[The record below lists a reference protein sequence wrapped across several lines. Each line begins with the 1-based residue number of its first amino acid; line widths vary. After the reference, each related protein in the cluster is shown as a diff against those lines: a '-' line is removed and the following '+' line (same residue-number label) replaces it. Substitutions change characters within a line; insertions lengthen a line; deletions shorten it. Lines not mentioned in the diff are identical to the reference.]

1 MRNRLLTSLLA
12 ICLLAVV
19 AVPVAAKPEM
29 AGSVYEHAH
38 LRAELVSKHTSLRPG
53 QKATLGLRFEMDE
66 HWHIYW
72 RNPGEAGD
80 IPTIHKWT
88 LPAGYKV
95 GPIQWPTPLRL
106 VLYDGTM
113 AAYVYE
119 HEMVLPVEVEV
130 PADAK
135 EGNVTF
141 EAHLTFLTCAEEC
154 VPGETKLRI
163 TLPVKNDKPE
173 INAGM
178 KSLFDT
184 AAAEMPK
191 GKIDGV
197 DVTVDGKQVVVAVP
211 KPESWKGGGATY
223 EFLPYTGKIVKMEK
237 DPVVSESTDTVTLTM
252 KPKSKKRPPAPRD
265 VAGLLIRTQGAT
277 RESFRIGI
285 VPKMDMPKIVTLGGP
300 VAAPVLKAPVVTPF
314 ESEQGNVSLVSL
326 TSSVQPGTTATF
338 GLQFDLTVDEQ
349 HWHAYWRNPGDAGVA
364 PKIERLFLP
373 KGFEPATG
381 ILWPTPTRVIEY
393 ETMGSYVYDGSF
405 ILPFKIKIPADATEG
420 VLTIGAEVSYQVCST
435 GDQAQCISYPAVA
448 GRDVPYVELMLPVSK
463 AKPEMNS
470 QAQALFRAANKGQP
484 IGAIAAE
491 RFQRPISGD
500 EVRLEIVPETGWT
513 KEEATYEFFPVNK
526 KTIKYAVD
534 PVVQLTDEL
543 LTLSMKPASKRKMT
557 KREAVAGLLV
567 RTAGGERQAW
577 TVGNVPPSPLPETNE
592 RGEVDAPN
600 GPEKNGEIDTEKP
613 PVQEGDYPKLAPNG
627 YEIFGTTTKSTED
640 TTLGAALLLAFLGG
654 LILNLMPCVLPV
666 LSIKIMGFVNQAED
680 NPKDIRNHGF
690 AFAGGVILSFLALAG
705 LLLALRAT
713 GEQLGWGFQMQEPG
727 FVAAM
732 IVLMFWL
739 GLNMAGVFELGTSLQ
754 GVAGK
759 AQDKAHSHGGL
770 GGSFSSGILATII
783 ATPCTAPFMGS
794 ALGFALDK
802 PTHVSLTIFAAL
814 GVGMAMPYV
823 LLSMFPKWLHK
834 LPRPGPWM
842 ETFKQFMS
850 FLLFGTVVWLLWV
863 FGKQTSI
870 DGMTVVLVC
879 LTLIGLGCWLY
890 GKFAVPYRD
899 KRTRILWGYGL
910 GGLVALAGIAG
921 IYTDAVGRTGP
932 PVVDT
937 GEMDE
942 HGWYGFT
949 HERVL
954 RHQGAGK
961 VVLLDFTADWCL
973 TCLANDKAF
982 LQSKAVTEAVEKHGV
997 VKIKADWT
1005 KKGPAIAA
1013 ALAEFDS
1020 ASVPLYVV
1028 FPAGLGSKPLKLDT
1042 NITNSYVISAIEA
1055 AVEKSG
1061 P

>member
-1 MRNRLLTSLLA
+1 MRHRLLTSLLA
-12 ICLLAVV
+12 LCLLAAV
-19 AVPVAAKPEM
+19 AMPALAEPEVATTI
-29 AGSVYEHAH
+29 YEHAH
-38 LRAELVSKHTSLRPG
+38 LRAELVSKHASLRPG
-53 QKATLGLRFEMDE
+53 EKATLGLRFEMDE

-80 IPTIHKWT
+80 IPTIQQWT

-95 GPIQWPTPLRL
+95 GQIQWPTPTRL

-119 HEMVLPVEVEV
+119 HEMILPVEIEV
-130 PADAK
+130 PADAE

-141 EAHLTFLTCAEEC
+141 EARLTFLTCHEEC
-154 VPGETKLRI
+154 VPGDTTLRI
-163 TLPVKNDKPE
+163 TLPVRQSKPE
-173 INAGM
+173 INVGL

-184 AAAEMPK
+184 AQANMPRARVE
-191 GKIDGV
+191 GV
-197 DVTVDGKQVVVAVP
+197 DVTVDGEQVVLTVP
-211 KPESWKGGGATY
+211 KPESWTGAGATY

-237 DPVVSESTDTVTLTM
+237 DPVVTESESTVTLTM
-252 KPKSKKRPPAPRD
+252 QPRSKKRPPAPD
-265 VAGLLIRTQGAT
+265 AVAGLLVRTQGTT
-277 RESFRIGI
+277 RQAWRVGI
-285 VPKMDMPKIVTLGGP
+285 APKMDKPKVVFRGGAKP
-300 VAAPVLKAPVVTPF
+300 APVLKAPVVTPF
-314 ESEQGNVSLVSL
+314 ETDQGNVSLVSL
-326 TSSVQPGTTATF
+326 TSSVQPGTTATL
-338 GLQFDLTVDEQ
+338 GLLFDLDFDQ
-349 HWHAYWRNPGDAGVA
+349 HWHAYWLNPGDAGQS
-364 PKIERLFLP
+364 PIIEKLILP
-373 KGFEPATG
+373 KGFKAASG
-381 ILWPTPTRVIEY
+381 ILWPTPKRVIEY
-393 ETMGSYVYDGSF
+393 ETMGSYVYAGSF
-405 ILPFKIKIPADATEG
+405 ILPFEIEIPADATEG
-420 VLTIGAEVSYQVCST
+420 ALTIGAELSYQVCST
-435 GDQAQCISYPAVA
+435 GQGAQCISYPAVA
-448 GRDVPYVELMLPVSK
+448 GEENPYVELMLPVSK
-463 AKPEMNS
+463 AKPTLNAET
-470 QAQALFRAANKGQP
+470 QALFRTAQMGQP
-484 IGAIAAE
+484 IGAIADE
-491 RFQRPISGD
+491 RFKVQISGD
-500 EVRLEIVPETGWT
+500 EVRLEIIPETGWS
-513 KEEATYEFFPVNK
+513 KDEATYEFFPVYK
-526 KTIKYAVD
+526 KAIKYAED
-534 PVVQLTDEL
+534 PVVSLTDEL
-543 LTLSMKPASKRKMT
+543 LTVSMKPASKRKMT
-557 KREAVAGLLV
+557 KEEAVAGLLV
-567 RTAGGERQAW
+567 RTVGDERQAW
-577 TVGNVPPSPLPETNE
+577 TLGNVPASLL
-592 RGEVDAPN
+592 
-600 GPEKNGEIDTEKP
+600 P
-613 PVQEGDYPKLAPNG
+613 PVTHPEDKTGDVAPPPPPPTPAGEYPKLAPNG

-640 TTLGAALLLAFLGG
+640 TSLGAALLLAFLGG

-705 LLLALRAT
+705 LLLLLRAG
-713 GEQLGWGFQMQEPG
+713 GETLGWGFQMQEPR
-727 FVAAM
+727 FVAGM

-759 AQDKAHSHGGL
+759 VQDKAHSHGGL
-770 GGSFSSGILATII
+770 GGSFMSGVLATII

-794 ALGFALDK
+794 ALGYALDK

-814 GVGMAMPYV
+814 GVGMALPYV
-823 LLSMFPKWLHK
+823 LLSMFPKWLTK
-834 LPRPGPWM
+834 VPRPGPWM

-870 DGMTVVLVC
+870 DGMTVLLLC

-890 GKFAVPYRD
+890 GKFAVPYRE
-899 KRTRILWGYGL
+899 KRTRVMWGYGL
-910 GGLVALAGIAG
+910 GGLVAVAGLVG
-921 IYTDAVGRTGP
+921 IYADAVNRTGP
-932 PVVDT
+932 PVADS

-949 HERVL
+949 HERVQL
-954 RHQGAGK
+954 HQAAGK

-982 LQSKAVTEAVEKHGV
+982 LQSEAVTEAVEKHGV

-1042 NITNSYVISAIEA
+1042 NITNGYVISAIEA

-1061 P
+1061 L